1 MNKKNRTYKDYL
13 LSLLALLN
21 TKEELT
27 IHDTD
32 QVLAEAGYNP
42 AEVGKK
48 FQTIADQSIKQ
59 SIHNWRNRAHLE
71 HEQAKATFLE
81 KNKPASSHLSRS
93 ELLDAINN
101 LLAQEN
107 LKIAPAY
114 RNLSAQTDEDLESML
129 RQLKYLIAQRAKKS
143 DD

>member
-1 MNKKNRTYKDYL
+1 MIKKNRTYKDYL

-21 TKEELT
+21 TKEELS

-32 QVLAEAGYNP
+32 QILTEAGYNP

-48 FQTIADQSIKQ
+48 FQAIADQSIKK
-59 SIHNWRNRAHLE
+59 SIHNWRNRAHTE

-81 KNKPASSHLSRS
+81 KNEPASSHLSRA

-107 LKIAPAY
+107 LKVAPAY

-129 RQLKYLIAQRAKKS
+129 RQLQYIIAQRAKKS